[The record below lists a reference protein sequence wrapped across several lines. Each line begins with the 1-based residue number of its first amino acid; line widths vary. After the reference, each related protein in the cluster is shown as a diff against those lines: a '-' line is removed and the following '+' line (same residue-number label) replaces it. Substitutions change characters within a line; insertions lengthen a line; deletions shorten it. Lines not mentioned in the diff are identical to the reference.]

1 MNNPFASHALEVFC
15 ARAGEKLK
23 SALESDSA
31 AILGGFCDSFERY
44 RYYVG
49 RIEGFRSAL
58 SVIETERRRLTG
70 DERGE
75 D

>member
-15 ARAGEKLK
+15 ARASEKLRV
-23 SALESDSA
+23 ALEADSA
-31 AILGGFCDSFERY
+31 VIVEGFCDSFERY

-49 RIEGFRSAL
+49 RIEGFKSAL

>member
-15 ARAGEKLK
+15 TRASEKLRA
-23 SALESDSA
+23 ALEADSA
-31 AILGGFCDSFERY
+31 TIENGFCDSFDRY

-49 RIEGFRSAL
+49 RIEGFKSAL
-58 SVIETERRRLTG
+58 GVIETERRRLMG